1 MMVGPYEREGSLQ
14 SGSRASVATCRNR
27 VGGSWKVR
35 HSIRRTNANCGLYCT
50 HAMEARHSATL
61 THEVFLQF
69 SEPWVRLGTRLHRGQ
84 QLRVMD
90 SQMARSLGSGPRWQT
105 VRRRPGT
112 FRIKKFVRR
121 SRCFDA
127 ISPNDH
133 TDAVE
138 KSELVWKP
146 RVLPRRRSPGKRGR
160 GRDCWRRKG
169 SAVPRGLLS
178 ESCLVSVSRGEL
190 G

>member
-1 MMVGPYEREGSLQ
+1 MSEV
-14 SGSRASVATCRNR
+14 
-27 VGGSWKVR
+27 
-35 HSIRRTNANCGLYCT
+35 CG
-50 HAMEARHSATL
+50 
-61 THEVFLQF
+61 
-69 SEPWVRLGTRLHRGQ
+69 RLGTLYDALMQIETYIALTRWKRDTLPHSRMKGFCNSQSLEWVWATGCTADSSSESWIHRWRELWGADRDGRLFAVD
-84 QLRVMD
+84 LE
-90 SQMARSLGSGPRWQT
+90 P
-105 VRRRPGT
+105 
-112 FRIKKFVRR
+112 FRIKEFVRR

-127 ISPNDH
+127 ISPNGH

-178 ESCLVSVSRGEL
+178 ESCLVSVSRGGL